1 MSTENR
7 YTLADYAQVAGL
19 KDVEMTMVQT
29 IEDTEPLF
37 GSAPLIQCNSG
48 SINLTQVVTKY
59 PVGQTRGY
67 NMGVTAEKAATRIVQ
82 DGTCMTE
89 TYNEIDVKIVQMNNN
104 SASWR
109 TKQDQ
114 IFVRGLAHSVAER
127 IFCGSKRRDPLE
139 FDGFRARFNKINGEN
154 VVDAGGTDADGDL
167 QDLFLVNWGTN
178 TVHLIY
184 PEGGVAGLTQRFE
197 PCVDARDPKNRLF
210 KVDRTWYSW
219 DIGLAV
225 PDPAQVV
232 RVCNIPITKALN
244 GRDPDNDGYDLI
256 KALIL
261 ATEGLP
267 NDVLPGCGIYM
278 SQKMR
283 AALRLQINSTPNVNL
298 TWETVAGKHILNWD
312 GIAVHKVDN
321 IVLPSYTTPIS

>member
-19 KDVEMTMVQT
+19 KGVEMQVVQT

-37 GSAPLIQCNSG
+37 SSAPLQQCNAG
-48 SINLTQVVTKY
+48 NINLTQVVTKY

-67 NMGVTAEKAATRIVQ
+67 NMGVTAEKAATRMVQ
-82 DGTCMTE
+82 DSCCMTE
-89 TYNEIDVKIVQMNNN
+89 TYNEIDVEIVKRNN
-104 SASWR
+104 SSARWR
-109 TKQDQ
+109 ALQDQ
-114 IFVRGLAHSVAER
+114 IFVRGLTHSVAER
-127 IFCGSKRRDPLE
+127 IFCGSKKRDPLE
-139 FDGFRARFNKINGEN
+139 FDGFRARYAKINGEN
-154 VVDAGGTDADGDL
+154 VVDAGGTNSDGEL
-167 QDLFLVNWGTN
+167 QDIWLINWGVN
-178 TVHLIY
+178 TVHLIF
-184 PEGGVAGLTQRFE
+184 PEGGVAGLSQQFE
-197 PCVDARDPKNRLF
+197 GNVDARDAKNRIF
-210 KVDRTWYSW
+210 KADRTWYRW
-219 DIGLAV
+219 DLGLAI

-232 RVCNIPITKALN
+232 RVCNVPIAKALN
-244 GRDPDNDGYDLI
+244 GRGTGGYDLI

-283 AALRLQINSTPNVNL
+283 SALRLQINDTPNVNL
-298 TWETVAGKHILNWD
+298 TWDTVAGKKVLNWD

-321 IVLPSYTTPIS
+321 IVLPSYTTQIS

>member
-19 KDVEMTMVQT
+19 QGVEMDVIQT

-37 GSAPLIQCNSG
+37 SSAPLSLCNSG
-48 SINLTQVVTKY
+48 NINLTQVVTKY
-59 PVGQTRGY
+59 PVGQTRGF
-67 NMGVTAEKAATRIVQ
+67 NMGVTAEKVGTRIVQ
-82 DGTCMTE
+82 DSCCMTE
-89 TYNEIDVKIVQMNNN
+89 TYNEIDVKIVQMNKR
-104 SASWR
+104 SARWR
-109 TKQDQ
+109 QLQDQ
-114 IFVRGLAHSVAER
+114 IFVRGLTHSVAER
-127 IFCGSKRRDPLE
+127 IFCGSKKRDPFE

-154 VVDAGGTDADGDL
+154 VIDAGGTEGDL
-167 QDLFLVNWGTN
+167 EDVWLINWGTN

-184 PEGGVAGLTQRFE
+184 PEGGVAGLTQKYE
-197 PCVDARDPKNRLF
+197 ANVDARDPKNRLF

-219 DIGLAV
+219 DLGLAV

-232 RVCNIPITKALN
+232 RVCNVPLTKALN
-244 GRDPDNDGYDLI
+244 GRTGDDGYDLI
-256 KALIL
+256 KALIM

-283 AALRLQINSTPNVNL
+283 SALRLQINDTPNVNL
-298 TWETVAGKHILNWD
+298 TWDTVAGKKILNWD

-321 IVLPSYTTPIS
+321 MVLPTYTTPVK